1 MKKSQ
6 RSWKGYYKVQEEMG
20 ELGQILGKL
29 VYQNDKATIEHLHE
43 EIGDVL
49 ATLEYLVK
57 HNNLDR
63 TKIHKRFQMKLARH
77 EKRKLPAM
85 VPVS

>member
-1 MKKSQ
+1 MKKP

-57 HNNLDR
+57 HNKLDR
-63 TKIHKRFQMKLARH
+63 TKIHNRFQMKLNKH